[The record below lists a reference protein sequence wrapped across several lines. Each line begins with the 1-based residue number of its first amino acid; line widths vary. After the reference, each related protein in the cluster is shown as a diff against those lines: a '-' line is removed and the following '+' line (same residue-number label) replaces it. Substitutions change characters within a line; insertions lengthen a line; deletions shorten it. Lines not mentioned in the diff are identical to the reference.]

1 MHIKNILKT
10 EYSSSGFSKNDLLK
24 NTFIGNMN
32 IFSELK
38 TLIENKNIENS

>member
-1 MHIKNILKT
+1 MKNILKI

-24 NTFIGNMN
+24 NTLIGNMN

-38 TLIENKNIENS
+38 ARIENKNIENS